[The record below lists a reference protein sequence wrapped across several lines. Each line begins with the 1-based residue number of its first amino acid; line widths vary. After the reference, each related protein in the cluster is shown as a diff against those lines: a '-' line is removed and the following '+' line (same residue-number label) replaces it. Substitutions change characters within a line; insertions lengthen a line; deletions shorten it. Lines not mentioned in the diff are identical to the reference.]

1 MCENQYG
8 GRETGSSYNF
18 GPVADRNVISSVTTM
33 FSRVVVTMQYR
44 PSWNFI
50 KIYVKYNMAA
60 VKPEVVITLVQ
71 KQIEM
76 WFQVLVLCF
85 QGSPSQCNIDRHVMS
100 SISTW
105 NSIWRPRKRPP
116 YWTSRPP
123 FLISHRFRWKCC
135 KVDIA
140 LWRRPPKTWY

>member
-33 FSRVVVTMQYR
+33 FSKVVVTMQYR
-44 PSWNFI
+44 LSRNFI

-85 QGSPSQCNIDRHVMS
+85 QGSPSQSNIDRHVMS
-100 SISTW
+100 SIST
-105 NSIWRPRKRPP
+105 
-116 YWTSRPP
+116 
-123 FLISHRFRWKCC
+123 
-135 KVDIA
+135 
-140 LWRRPPKTWY
+140 